1 MRTAGA
7 TSTTS
12 ASWSRPT
19 SWSHWL
25 PIPNSRSWT
34 AGRDPGPAAW
44 GSRSTC
50 ATLTICLSS
59 SAATATDGRAAG
71 RLALREVRG
80 GELPVDQV
88 LEPGLDVCR
97 PGVLEVEV
105 VGVLPDVER
114 EQRGLAVLERQ
125 VGVLGL
131 EYLEAVFAP
140 RQPGPTRAEQGL
152 GLVGEG
158 LLEVVDRPERL
169 LERRADVAVG
179 IAAAAGSHAAPEER
193 VVPGL
198 RGVVEHR
205 TGFGGKD
212 DLLERLVGVVG
223 AVDELVEGVDIGLVV
238 LAVVE
243 VERLL
248 AHVGRESVLAIRQ
261 RGQLEG
267 HRHSLRLVG
276 GRTDGS
282 RLSLAGGAPV
292 GGGARAVAP
301 FKASPRRWADDLPEV
316 IDVEPGFRV

>member
-1 MRTAGA
+1 MSCWWSATWNAPWPGTAA
-7 TSTTS
+7 TP
-12 ASWSRPT
+12 AWA
-19 SWSHWL
+19 
-25 PIPNSRSWT
+25 RS
-34 AGRDPGPAAW
+34 
-44 GSRSTC
+44 S
-50 ATLTICLSS
+50 SS

-114 EQRGLAVLERQ
+114 EQRGLAVLERE

-131 EYLEAVFAP
+131 EDLEAVVAL
-140 RQPGPTRAEQGL
+140 REPGPTRAEQGL

-205 TGFGGKD
+205 TGFGG
-212 DLLERLVGVVG
+212 
-223 AVDELVEGVDIGLVV
+223 
-238 LAVVE
+238 
-243 VERLL
+243 
-248 AHVGRESVLAIRQ
+248 
-261 RGQLEG
+261 
-267 HRHSLRLVG
+267 
-276 GRTDGS
+276 
-282 RLSLAGGAPV
+282 
-292 GGGARAVAP
+292 
-301 FKASPRRWADDLPEV
+301 
-316 IDVEPGFRV
+316 